1 MMRRIMQIKKNLLS
15 ALVDEACKISIIPIL
30 HIIGKPNSIIVFLS
44 IQNIPKFLTNIPPP
58 RLSLKLWPISWHSF
72 LILTV
77 ACYCQIFLKKDN
89 MHQAI
94 CFGYSYISS
103 ELFSFVRN
111 SAILNCRFTTFFSSL
126 LPKQPH
132 FQTNIHWSTSFPSKY
147 TIKLMSYGSIFQI
160 WSRPAFSLSGGNQ

>member
-1 MMRRIMQIKKNLLS
+1 MMRRIMQIEKNLLS

-44 IQNIPKFLTNIPPP
+44 IQNISKFLTNIPPP

-111 SAILNCRFTTFFSSL
+111 SAILNCGFTTFFSTL

-132 FQTNIHWSTSFPSKY
+132 FQTNIH
-147 TIKLMSYGSIFQI
+147 
-160 WSRPAFSLSGGNQ
+160 

>member
-1 MMRRIMQIKKNLLS
+1 MMRRIMQIEKNLLS

-30 HIIGKPNSIIVFLS
+30 HIMGKPNSIIVFLS
-44 IQNIPKFLTNIPPP
+44 IQNISKFLTNIPPP
-58 RLSLKLWPISWHSF
+58 RISLKLWPISWHSF
-72 LILTV
+72 LILADIPQKV
-77 ACYCQIFLKKDN
+77 DN

-111 SAILNCRFTTFFSSL
+111 SAILNCGFTTFFSTL

-132 FQTNIHWSTSFPSKY
+132 FQTNIH
-147 TIKLMSYGSIFQI
+147 
-160 WSRPAFSLSGGNQ
+160 

>member
-44 IQNIPKFLTNIPPP
+44 IQNISKFLTNIPPP

-89 MHQAI
+89 MHASSNMFWVFLHFFWTIQF
-94 CFGYSYISS
+94 CQKFSYFELDSQ
-103 ELFSFVRN
+103 LFSV
-111 SAILNCRFTTFFSSL
+111 NCCPSTLISRQIYIDQPLFRANIPSNRCYMTPSSKFAQDRL
-126 LPKQPH
+126 VMK
-132 FQTNIHWSTSFPSKY
+132 N
-147 TIKLMSYGSIFQI
+147 
-160 WSRPAFSLSGGNQ
+160 

>member
-44 IQNIPKFLTNIPPP
+44 IQNISKFLTNIPPP

-111 SAILNCRFTTFFSSL
+111 SAILNWIHNFFQL
-126 LPKQPH
+126 IVAQAP
-132 FQTNIHWSTSFPSKY
+132 SFPGKY
-147 TIKLMSYGSIFQI
+147 TLINLFSEQI
-160 WSRPAFSLSGGNQ
+160 YHQIDVIWLHLPNLLKTGW